1 MAARISQFATVTV
14 IALIVWLYAE
24 GATRQVRE
32 ISVKVQ
38 FVALDGQVIV
48 GETTRT
54 VEAVVR
60 CATSQLAALNRL
72 AADPIR
78 ITVAAVEGQTDVEVN
93 LLEKLRS
100 SERISR
106 IGVTI
111 DRLDQE
117 FAKVNVDSLVTIE
130 MKIELATPKDLELTG
145 PAVFAVEQAKVTL
158 PAAQAKEAPKLKL
171 QAVLSHNNLEGV
183 VPGVQ
188 EQREVDIDLPASL
201 ANIANVTVGLAKVK
215 VTFTIKKKED
225 EHTVGIVQVFLH
237 IRPKDNEQYTIH
249 VDAEDLVLRDVK
261 ITGPSDVIKRLK
273 EQTGQPI
280 EAVLRLE
287 PEDLENARDAKLPE
301 LRLPP
306 GVTVQSPLPLIKMK
320 IKRREAASAS

>member
-1 MAARISQFATVTV
+1 MAARISQFVTVSV

-24 GATRQVRE
+24 GATRQVRD

-38 FVALDGQVIV
+38 FVALDGQVIT

-54 VEAVVR
+54 VEAVMR

-72 AADPIR
+72 AADPIQ
-78 ITVAAVEGQTDVEVN
+78 ITVPAVDGQAEVEVN

-100 SERISR
+100 SERIKR

-117 FAKVNVDSLVTIE
+117 FAIVNVDSLVTIE
-130 MKIELATPKDLELTG
+130 MKIDLATPKDLELTG

-158 PAAQAKEAPKLKL
+158 PAAQAKDAAQLKL
-171 QAVLSHNNLEGV
+171 QAVLSQNNLEGV

-188 EQREVDIDLPASL
+188 EQREVDIALPASL
-201 ANIANVTVGLAKVK
+201 TGNENITVALGKVS

-225 EHTVGIVQVFLH
+225 EHTVAIVQVFLH
-237 IRPKDNEQYTIH
+237 IRPKDNEQYTVH
-249 VDAEDLVLRDVK
+249 VDDEDLVLREVK
-261 ITGPSDVIKRLK
+261 IAGPSDVIKQLK
-273 EQTGQPI
+273 AQTGQPI

-320 IKRREAASAS
+320 IKRREAVPAS